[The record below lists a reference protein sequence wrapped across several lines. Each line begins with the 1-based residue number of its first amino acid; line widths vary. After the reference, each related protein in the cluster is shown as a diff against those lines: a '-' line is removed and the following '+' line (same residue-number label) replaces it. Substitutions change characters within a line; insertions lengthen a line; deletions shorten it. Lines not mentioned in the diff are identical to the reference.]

1 MIGKSFHFVG
11 RVRFFALAKKRNP
24 TTARILMENVGLRY
38 FAPLNKL
45 TRPTIILIAA
55 GFLTACTVGPDYQLP
70 VTATPETF
78 SQSATAQFSNKTV
91 EVNWWKLFNDLQLS
105 QLVDKTISHNYNLQ
119 AAQANLREARALYL
133 HSVVSLAPSVTSRA
147 AYTDQM
153 RSSGSMNNR
162 TFAPRELKLY
172 STGFDAAWELDLFGR
187 SRRNVEAGNDEL
199 QMQEASLND
208 VTVSLIAEVAR
219 NYFELRGLQN
229 QLAVLKKN
237 VQNQQQTLEIT
248 EVQVK
253 NGRGTELDSARAA
266 AQLDT
271 TRAAVP
277 SLEAAITQTIHRLSV
292 LTGQLPNALQGK
304 LSQPAALPKPPESV
318 AIGNPADLLRRRP
331 DVRMVER
338 RLAASTARIGVA
350 TADLFPKVSFG
361 GSISLEA
368 SSLSG
373 FGAAGALAYSM
384 GPRISWAAFDLG
396 KVYAR
401 IKAADAH
408 AEADLANYEQT
419 VLNVLEETENALVS
433 YNKVRVK
440 QDLLA
445 SAVKSSLKAHDLAK
459 LRFNAGVTDFLTV
472 LDSELRLLQQQNQL
486 AQTQTATA
494 TALVAVYKALGGGW
508 EAHNN

>member
-1 MIGKSFHFVG
+1 MI
-11 RVRFFALAKKRNP
+11 
-24 TTARILMENVGLRY
+24 
-38 FAPLNKL
+38 KL
-45 TRPTIILIAA
+45 ISHSVTWITPLIAI
-55 GFLTACTVGPDYQLP
+55 GFLTACTVGVDYQIP
-70 VTATPETF
+70 ITATPESF
-78 SQSATAQFSNKTV
+78 SQGTQPEFSNKSV
-91 EVNWWKLFNDLQLS
+91 EVAWWKLFKDPQLS
-105 QLVDKTISHNYNLQ
+105 TLVDETIQHNHDLQ

-133 HSVVSLAPSVTSRA
+133 QTVVSLAPSVTSRA

-229 QLAVLKKN
+229 QFAVLK
-237 VQNQQQTLEIT
+237 QAIENQQKTLEIT
-248 EVQVK
+248 EVRVK
-253 NGRGTELDSARAA
+253 NGRDTELDTSRAA

-277 SLEAAITQTIHRLSV
+277 SLETAITQTIHRLSV
-292 LTGQLPNALQGK
+292 LTGQLPNALNGK
-304 LSQPAALPKPPESV
+304 LSPAAPIPKLPELV
-318 AIGNPADLLRRRP
+318 AIGSPADLLRRRP
-331 DVRMVER
+331 DVRIVER

-350 TADLFPKVSFG
+350 TADLFPKVTFG
-361 GSISLEA
+361 GSISLEG
-368 SSLSG
+368 SSLAG
-373 FGAAGALAYSM
+373 FGAAGALAYSL

-419 VLNVLEETENALVS
+419 VLNVLEETENALVN
-433 YNKVRVK
+433 YNKTRTK
-440 QDLLA
+440 QDLLD
-445 SAVKSSLKAHDLAK
+445 SAVKSSLKAHELAK
-459 LRFNAGVTDFLTV
+459 LRFDAGVTDFLTV

-486 AQTQTATA
+486 AETQKATA

-508 EAHNN
+508 EARN